1 MGGMRSELGMLFT
14 APKVIAWHGQKGVA
28 AVVPTQR
35 ASSLLQRPPSSTYPR
50 RTSSPCSSTPITTAR
65 SGVRPRQ
72 QSLGT
77 FAHASFA
84 PSDALIAASGD
95 ILHTAATPPM

>member
-35 ASSLLQRPPSSTYPR
+35 ASSFLHARQAARTLDVPHRPAV
-50 RTSSPCSSTPITTAR
+50 STPISTAR
-65 SGVRPRQ
+65 SGVRPRY

-77 FAHASFA
+77 TAHASFA
-84 PSDALIAASGD
+84 PSTL
-95 ILHTAATPPM
+95 